1 MSRPPS
7 PTFTR
12 RLTKNEAKDTKIGAD
27 VFEET
32 HGAKDLRSAL
42 MCTRRLTAPRTWRPE
57 LPVART
63 GSWTEGN
70 LVRQKRITSMEVYRC
85 SISGVWVPPRYDI
98 REFVPTAF
106 LKGSPADQSS
116 CFQTKTE
123 MRIQDGLS
131 SPSNEC
137 VRWRYR
143 VIKSLQSTYSG
154 GEFLQRFSG
163 FWSDPP

>member
-1 MSRPPS
+1 MYKE
-7 PTFTR
+7 T
-12 RLTKNEAKDTKIGAD
+12 NEAKDMKIGAD

-32 HGAKDLRSAL
+32 RGAKDLEIGADVHKETYGAKDLETGAASGEN
-42 MCTRRLTAPRTWRPE
+42 RL
-57 LPVART
+57 VD
-63 GSWTEGN
+63 GH
-70 LVRQKRITSMEVYRC
+70 LVGQKRITSMEVYRC

-131 SPSNEC
+131 SPNSRSNHECKWLLSTEC
-137 VRWRYR
+137 VR
-143 VIKSLQSTYSG
+143 
-154 GEFLQRFSG
+154 
-163 FWSDPP
+163 